1 MKKDKFKRI
10 SIEEAQEHY
19 YLKPEGI
26 PCTIANAYT
35 LMPVAEQDGWEEI
48 QYWIKK
54 ISFNAKLAIDEGYI
68 YILENKNQPGICK
81 IGYTDRTPQE
91 RVKEINGAT
100 GVIVPWYVSN
110 AFPCKSPA
118 SIERLVHG
126 VLSDYWLNKE
136 GFAVT
141 LPLAERTVLSIIAE
155 NSAGIA

>member
-81 IGYTDRTPQE
+81 IGYTDRAPQD
-91 RVKEINGAT
+91 RVREINGAT
-100 GVIVPWYVSN
+100 GVIVPWYISN

-118 SIERLVHG
+118 SIESLVHSA
-126 VLSDYWLNKE
+126 LSDYWLNKE
-136 GFAVT
+136 GFAIT
-141 LPLAERTVLSIIAE
+141 LPLAESVILNIIAE
-155 NSAGIA
+155 NNAGIA

>member
-1 MKKDKFKRI
+1 MSKEKFKLI

-19 YLKPEGI
+19 YPKPDGV

-35 LMPVAEQDGWEEI
+35 LTPIDSQDGWEEVN
-48 QYWIKK
+48 YWIKK

-68 YILENKNQPGICK
+68 YILENKSQPGICK

-100 GVIVPWYVSN
+100 GVIVPWYISN
-110 AFPCKSPA
+110 AFPCKSPL
-118 SIERLVHG
+118 SIERLVHSA
-126 VLSDYWLNKE
+126 LSDYWLSKE

-155 NSAGIA
+155 NNAGIA

>member
-1 MKKDKFKRI
+1 MSKEKFKRI

-35 LMPVAEQDGWEEI
+35 LTPVDDNDGWEEI

-110 AFPCKSPA
+110 AFPCKSPLA
-118 SIERLVHG
+118 IERLVHNA
-126 VLSDYWLNKE
+126 LSDYWLSKE

-141 LPLAERTVLSIIAE
+141 LPFAERTVLSIIAE